1 MARFTMEQMLDELR
15 TIFLYEA
22 DHIAMGAGEEAAE
35 RFLGFP
41 LREEEGEH
49 EFCDLDPARVD
60 LGRFQIS
67 KTFERAYGFVF
78 EPGLTNALDEEVQD
92 LLVFMQGTP
101 RVGGRAGSAGVTHSF
116 MGPDGLCQTIA
127 DAAYARWKLEIV
139 ERGEFTT
146 RELALLANMS
156 EGAVRNA
163 MADKDEGGLRAI
175 PGSKPVQVEFEEAKR
190 WLAGRRGFKPTPV
203 RLRDDPNLRSRFG
216 SVQTAEELGE
226 LIQRLRVQFEP
237 ILSSSLKAWSAAEIA
252 SWEIGSFAFDA
263 ERAAELATGLD
274 VDVPLFVGKALEVS
288 LRRDAKP
295 EVRS

>member
-1 MARFTMEQMLDELR
+1 MARFAMEQMLDELR

-35 RFLGFP
+35 RFLGTR
-41 LREEEGEH
+41 LREEESED
-49 EFCDLDPARVD
+49 EFCNLSPGRVD
-60 LGRFQIS
+60 LSRFKIS

-101 RVGGRAGSAGVTHSF
+101 RVGGRTGSAGVTHAF
-116 MGPDGLCQTIA
+116 MGPDGFCQTIT
-127 DAAYARWKLEIV
+127 DAAYARWKLEVV

-190 WLAGRRGFKPTPV
+190 WLAGRRGFKPTPF
-203 RLRDDPNLRSRFG
+203 RLRDDPNLRSRFS

-226 LIQRLRVQFEP
+226 LIRRIRGQFEP
-237 ILSSSLKAWSAAEIA
+237 ILSSSLKAWSATEMA
-252 SWEIGSFAFDA
+252 SWETGSFAFDA
-263 ERAAELATGLD
+263 GRAAELATGLD
-274 VDVPLFVGKALEVS
+274 IDVPLFVGKALEVS

>member
-15 TIFLYEA
+15 LIFLYEA

-35 RFLGFP
+35 RFLGFS
-41 LREEEGEH
+41 LREEEGER
-49 EFCDLDPARVD
+49 EFCRLGSERVD
-60 LGRFQIS
+60 LSRFRIS
-67 KTFERAYGFVF
+67 KIFEKAYGFVF

-101 RVGGRAGSAGVTHSF
+101 RVGGRTGSAGETHAF
-116 MGPDGLCQTIA
+116 MGPDGFCQTIT
-127 DAAYARWKLEIV
+127 DAVYARWKLEVV

-203 RLRDDPNLRSRFG
+203 RLRDDPNLQSKFG
-216 SVQTAEELGE
+216 SVQTAEELGD
-226 LIQRLRVQFEP
+226 LIRRLRGQFEP
-237 ILSSSLKAWSAAEIA
+237 ILSPSLK
-252 SWEIGSFAFDA
+252 
-263 ERAAELATGLD
+263 T
-274 VDVPLFVGKALEVS
+274 
-288 LRRDAKP
+288 
-295 EVRS
+295 

>member
-116 MGPDGLCQTIA
+116 MGPEGLCQTIA

-163 MADKDEGGLRAI
+163 MADKDEGGLRAS
-175 PGSKPVQVEFEEAKR
+175 PGSNPVPVEFEEAKR
-190 WLAGRRGFKPTPV
+190 WLAGT
-203 RLRDDPNLRSRFG
+203 
-216 SVQTAEELGE
+216 TT
-226 LIQRLRVQFEP
+226 
-237 ILSSSLKAWSAAEIA
+237 SSKNTS
-252 SWEIGSFAFDA
+252 
-263 ERAAELATGLD
+263 
-274 VDVPLFVGKALEVS
+274 
-288 LRRDAKP
+288 
-295 EVRS
+295 